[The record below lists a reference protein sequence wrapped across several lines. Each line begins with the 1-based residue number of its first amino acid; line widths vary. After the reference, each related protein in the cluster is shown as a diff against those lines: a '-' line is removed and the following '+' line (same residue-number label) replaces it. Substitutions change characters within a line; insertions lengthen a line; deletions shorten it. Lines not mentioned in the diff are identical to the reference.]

1 MDWEATLLDLLLLA
15 YVVVL
20 PASIWGHLLYPRER
34 LAVTFS
40 LGLVLMLATVP
51 LSVAI
56 VSGIAGVAPGAG
68 LVTIISTV
76 ATLVGLTASLARMR
90 SRTRGLEE

>member
-1 MDWEATLLDLLLLA
+1 MSWETPLLDLLQLA
-15 YVVVL
+15 YLVAL

-51 LSVAI
+51 LAVAM
-56 VSGIAGVAPGAG
+56 VSGLVGVVPSTGV
-68 LVTIISTV
+68 VTIVSTV
-76 ATLVGLTASLARMR
+76 ATLIGLTASLARMR